1 MIKPG
6 KPQRRQET
14 NDSTANLSSQKKCK
28 LKLDKMSL
36 HTHQTG
42 KNVKVWQ
49 DQVLARLWAKCL
61 YAGDALLI
69 QSFWRAWPHLVNYS
83 WKPATYVILFLLD
96 GINHRETLIKMPM
109 HTSPRTAT
117 GPLFVILQNC
127 KQPKQLS
134 IQKREKC
141 GTSTRWKCT

>member
-42 KNVKVWQ
+42 KNLKVWQ
-49 DQVLARLWAKCL
+49 DQMLVRLWGKCL
-61 YAGDALLI
+61 YAGEARTDSI
-69 QSFWRAWPHLVNYS
+69 
-83 WKPATYVILFLLD
+83 ILESLTTPCEL
-96 GINHRETLIKMPM
+96 
-109 HTSPRTAT
+109 
-117 GPLFVILQNC
+117 
-127 KQPKQLS
+127 
-134 IQKREKC
+134 
-141 GTSTRWKCT
+141 